1 MNMAASATL
10 SRKFQIAIPETLRDE
25 QHWHAGQE
33 FVFIAKGSGVLLIP
47 VPELAQLVG
56 IAKGTNRDA
65 YRNREDRY

>member
-1 MNMAASATL
+1 
-10 SRKFQIAIPETLRDE
+10 
-25 QHWHAGQE
+25 
-33 FVFIAKGSGVLLIP
+33 VFIAKRSGVLLIP